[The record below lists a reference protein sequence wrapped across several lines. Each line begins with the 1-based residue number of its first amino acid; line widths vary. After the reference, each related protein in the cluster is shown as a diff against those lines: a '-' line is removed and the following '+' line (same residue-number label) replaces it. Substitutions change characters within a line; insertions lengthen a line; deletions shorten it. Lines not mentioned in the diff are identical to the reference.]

1 MAVRTLALA
10 ATLLAL
16 GAALPAQ
23 AREARCHTSDDG
35 TYACD
40 FEQFGGDGSFVV
52 SAPMRP
58 TYTLEI
64 VDEGVGEAFGDFG
77 SGNRFLPGP
86 FFRSQDDPACW
97 VSEATD
103 FMLCVD

>member
-1 MAVRTLALA
+1 MAVRAPAFAAALF
-10 ATLLAL
+10 AL

-23 AREARCHTSDDG
+23 AGEARCNTSDDG
-35 TYACD
+35 IYACE
-40 FEQFGGDGSFVV
+40 FEQFGGDGSFIV

-64 VDEGVGEAFGDFG
+64 VDDGVGEVFGDFG

-97 VSEATD
+97 VSEATG
-103 FMLCVD
+103 FALCVD